1 MGKKVEAVTDFIF
14 LDFKITADDD
24 YSHKIKR
31 CSLLVKKV
39 MKNIDSILNHRD
51 ITLPVKVYIVKASV
65 FLVVMYGSESWTREK
80 AEC

>member
-1 MGKKVEAVTDFIF
+1 MGEKVEAVTDFIF

-31 CSLLVKKV
+31 CLLLGKKV
-39 MKNIDSILNHRD
+39 MKNIDSILKHRD

>member
-31 CSLLVKKV
+31 CSLLGKKV
-39 MKNIDSILNHRD
+39 MKNIDSILKHRD
-51 ITLPVKVYIVKASV
+51 LTLPVKVYIVKASV